1 MSINWSY
8 MSYAWAFASFF
19 VCVLYVSPTIIDLL
33 NLYDE
38 HLAQNQPHNG
48 KYCVRE
54 KKFMMETCGSSL
66 FSPL

>member
-8 MSYAWAFASFF
+8 MSYACRAFASFF
-19 VCVLYVSPTIIDLL
+19 VCVLYVSPIIIDLL

-38 HLAQNQPHNG
+38 HLAQNQQHNG

-54 KKFMMETCGSSL
+54 KNS
-66 FSPL
+66 

>member
-48 KYCVRE
+48 KYCIRE
-54 KKFMMETCGSSL
+54 KNS
-66 FSPL
+66 

>member
-8 MSYAWAFASFF
+8 MSYAWAFASFL
-19 VCVLYVSPTIIDLL
+19 CVFCMFSPIIIDLL

-38 HLAQNQPHNG
+38 HLAQNQQHNG

-54 KKFMMETCGSSL
+54 KNS
-66 FSPL
+66 